1 MARKS
6 KSKRRSS
13 KVSITGRRI
22 KALRVELGYTQTDL
36 AERVRVDTST
46 VCDWETGRSEPRLG
60 RLALVAHA
68 LRCPVEY
75 LVGGGR

>member
-1 MARKS
+1 MATKRKRKS
-6 KSKRRSS
+6 TS
-13 KVSITGRRI
+13 KVSITGKRI
-22 KALRVELGYTQTDL
+22 KALRVELGFTQTDL

-75 LVGGGR
+75 LVGGPR